1 MNNKNIFV
9 AGIFH
14 ETHTFLDQKTTLNDF
29 IIHTSSEIINK
40 NIGNG
45 SPMDGFLEYAKKKD
59 WNIIPSIQMAA
70 RPSGIVESQV
80 TTYFKSNLFKYLE
93 ETFSRLDG
101 IYLVLH
107 GAMVSEDHDDFEG
120 DLLLEISNFLKKK
133 NVDIPIVAVLDLHA
147 NVSKKMTD
155 FSTGLFAYR
164 KNPHSDAKDAAI
176 KASNLLDKLLDNPS
190 VKQIYL
196 SSEYILPP
204 TGVGST
210 NNPMRSIL
218 RKAKEIE
225 DNNPDILCINVM
237 AGYSYADIADCGFS
251 LNCCT
256 KGSEEEA
263 HNYLIELLA
272 ILEKYIGDAYPLER
286 NLEDTLNEIEKLK
299 DINGPILL
307 IEPSDNIGG
316 GTPGDGTS
324 LLGQLL
330 ETDKKNILAIINDP
344 EAAMECHNKKIGDEV
359 SLFIGAKID
368 TFHGES
374 IPINAKIEFI
384 SDGKFELENKNSHLA
399 SMMGDKIN
407 MGLSAVIKNEKV
419 RILLTSIKTP
429 PMDLGQLYSQKID
442 PKDAKL
448 IIIKAAVSHKD
459 AYDPIASY
467 SFYIDSEGLCTSNL
481 KRLPYKKIKNKKISL
496 V

>member
-1 MNNKNIFV
+1 MSKNIFL

-14 ETHTFLDQKTTLNDF
+14 ETHTFLDQKTILDDF
-29 IIHTSSEIINK
+29 TIYKGREIIDK
-40 NIGNG
+40 NLGNG
-45 SPMDGFLEYAKKKD
+45 SPIDGFLEYAQKQD
-59 WNIIPSIQMAA
+59 WNVIPSIQMAA
-70 RPSGIVESQV
+70 RPSGIVESKV
-80 TTYFKSNLFKYLE
+80 TTYFKYNLFKYLDE
-93 ETFSRLDG
+93 EHLLLDG

-120 DLLLEISNFLKKK
+120 DLLFEINDFLKKK

-164 KNPHSDAKDAAI
+164 KNPHSDARDAAI
-176 KASNLLDKLLDNPS
+176 KASNLLDILLDNSS
-190 VKQIYL
+190 VKQIHL

-204 TGVGST
+204 TGVGT
-210 NNPMRSIL
+210 MNDPMRSIL
-218 RKAKEIE
+218 QKAKEIE
-225 DNNPDILCINVM
+225 DINSDILCINVM

-256 KGSEEEA
+256 KGDEEEA
-263 HNYLIELLA
+263 LSYLKELLF
-272 ILEKYIGDAYPLER
+272 ILENNINEAYPLER
-286 NLEDTLNEIEKLK
+286 NLKDTLSEIEKLK
-299 DINGPILL
+299 NVDGPILL

-316 GTPGDGTS
+316 GTPGDGTD

-330 ETDKKNILAIINDP
+330 KTNKKNILAIINDP
-344 EAAMECHNKKIGDEV
+344 EAALHCHKKKIRDRIN
-359 SLFIGAKID
+359 LFIGAKTD
-368 TFHGES
+368 SFHGDPIS
-374 IPINAKIEFI
+374 INAEIEFI

-399 SMMGDKIN
+399 SMMGDQID

-429 PMDLGQLYSQKID
+429 PMDLGQLYSQGID
-442 PKDAKL
+442 PKDANF

-467 SFYIDSEGLCTSNL
+467 SFYIDSKGLCTSNL
-481 KRLPYKKIKNKKISL
+481 KRLPYKKIQHKKISL
-496 V
+496 I

>member
-1 MNNKNIFV
+1 MSKNIFL

-14 ETHTFLDQKTTLNDF
+14 ETHTFLDQKTILDDF
-29 IIHTSSEIINK
+29 TIYKGEEIVDRNS
-40 NIGNG
+40 GNG
-45 SPMDGFLEYAKKKD
+45 SPTDGFLEYAKKKD
-59 WNIIPSIQMAA
+59 WNVIPSIQMAA
-70 RPSGIVESQV
+70 RPSGIVESKV

-93 ETFSRLDG
+93 KEFSSLDG
-101 IYLVLH
+101 IFLILH

-120 DLLLEISNFLKKK
+120 DFLFEISNFLKKK

-164 KNPHSDAKDAAI
+164 KNPHSDARDTAI
-176 KASNLLDKLLDNPS
+176 KASNLLDIFLVNSS

-196 SSEYILPP
+196 GSNYILPP
-204 TGVGST
+204 TGVGT
-210 NNPMRSIL
+210 ANDPMRSIL
-218 RKAKEIE
+218 QKAKEIE
-225 DNNPDILCINVM
+225 DINPDILCINVM

-263 HNYLIELLA
+263 RNYLKELLV
-272 ILEKYIGDAYPLER
+272 ILEKNIHEAYPLER
-286 NLEDTLNEIEKLK
+286 NLKDTLSEIEKLK
-299 DINGPILL
+299 NIDGPILL

-316 GTPGDGTS
+316 GTPGDGTD

-330 ETDKKNILAIINDP
+330 KTDKKNILAIINDP
-344 EAAMECHNKKIGDEV
+344 EAAISCHKKNIGDNIN
-359 SLFIGAKID
+359 LLIGAKVD
-368 TFHGES
+368 SFHGDPIS
-374 IPINAKIEFI
+374 ITAEIEFI

-399 SMMGDKIN
+399 SMMGDQIE

-429 PMDLGQLYSQKID
+429 PMDLGQLYSQGIN
-442 PKDAKL
+442 PKDAKF

-459 AYDPIASY
+459 AYDPISSY
-467 SFYIDSEGLCTSNL
+467 SFYLDSKGLCTSDL
-481 KRLPYKKIKNKKISL
+481 KRLPYKKIQHKKISL
-496 V
+496 I

>member
-1 MNNKNIFV
+1 MNSKNIFF

-14 ETHTFLDQKTTLNDF
+14 ETHTFLDQKTILSDF
-29 IIHTSSEIINK
+29 IIHTGNDIINK

-45 SPMDGFLEYAKKKD
+45 SPTDGFLEYAKKEN

-70 RPSGIVESQV
+70 RPSGIVESKV
-80 TTYFKSNLFKYLE
+80 TKYFKTNLFKYLE
-93 ETFSRLDG
+93 EKFSMLDG

-120 DLLLEISNFLKKK
+120 DLLLEINNFLKKN

-155 FSTGLFAYR
+155 FSTGLFSYR
-164 KNPHSDAKDAAI
+164 KNPHSDAKDAAMQ
-176 KASNLLDKLLDNPS
+176 ASKLLDKFLYNSS

-196 SSEYILPP
+196 SSKYILPP
-204 TGVGST
+204 TGVGSA

-218 RKAKEIE
+218 KKAKEIE
-225 DNNPDILCINVM
+225 NNNSDILCINVM

-256 KGSEEEA
+256 KGSVEEA
-263 HNYLIELLA
+263 YNYLKELLA
-272 ILEKYIGDAYPLER
+272 ILEKYINDAYPLER
-286 NLEDTLNEIEKLK
+286 NLTDTLDEIKKLK
-299 DINGPILL
+299 NINGPILL

-316 GTPGDGTS
+316 GTPGDGTD
-324 LLGQLL
+324 LLEQLL
-330 ETDKKNILAIINDP
+330 KTDKKNILAIINDP
-344 EAAMECHNKKIGDEV
+344 EAASECHNNKIGDKV
-359 SLFIGAKID
+359 DLLIGAKQD
-368 TFHGES
+368 NFHGDP

-399 SMMGDKIN
+399 SMMGNKIN
-407 MGLSAVIKNEKV
+407 MGLSAVIKNDKV

-429 PMDLGQLYSQKID
+429 PMDLGQLYSQGID
-442 PKDAKL
+442 PKDAEL

-467 SFYIDSEGLCTSNL
+467 SFYIDSKGLCTSNL

>member
-1 MNNKNIFV
+1 MSKNIFL

-14 ETHTFLDQKTTLNDF
+14 ETHTFLDQKTILDDF
-29 IIHTSSEIINK
+29 TIYKGREIIDK
-40 NIGNG
+40 NLGNG
-45 SPMDGFLEYAKKKD
+45 SPIDGFLEYAQKQD
-59 WNIIPSIQMAA
+59 WNVIPSIQMAA
-70 RPSGIVESQV
+70 RPSGIVESKV
-80 TTYFKSNLFKYLE
+80 TTYFKYNLFKYLDE
-93 ETFSRLDG
+93 DHLLLDG

-120 DLLLEISNFLKKK
+120 DLLFEINDFLKKK

-164 KNPHSDAKDAAI
+164 KNPHSDARDAAI
-176 KASNLLDKLLDNPS
+176 KASNLLDILLDNSS
-190 VKQIYL
+190 VKQIHL

-204 TGVGST
+204 TGVGT
-210 NNPMRSIL
+210 MNDPMRSIL
-218 RKAKEIE
+218 QKAKEIE
-225 DNNPDILCINVM
+225 DINSDILCINVM

-256 KGSEEEA
+256 KGDEEEA
-263 HNYLIELLA
+263 LSYLKELLF
-272 ILEKYIGDAYPLER
+272 ILENNINEAYPLER
-286 NLEDTLNEIEKLK
+286 NLKDTLSEIEKLK
-299 DINGPILL
+299 NVDGPILL

-316 GTPGDGTS
+316 GTPGDGTD

-330 ETDKKNILAIINDP
+330 KTNKKNILAIINDP
-344 EAAMECHNKKIGDEV
+344 EAALHCHKKNIGDRIN
-359 SLFIGAKID
+359 LFIGAKTD
-368 TFHGES
+368 SFHGDPIS
-374 IPINAKIEFI
+374 INAEIEFI

-399 SMMGDKIN
+399 SMMGDQID

-429 PMDLGQLYSQKID
+429 PMDLGQLYSQGID
-442 PKDAKL
+442 PKDANF

-467 SFYIDSEGLCTSNL
+467 SFYIDSKGLCTSNL
-481 KRLPYKKIKNKKISL
+481 KRLPYKKIQHKKISL
-496 V
+496 I